1 MFFVDVTA
9 SAHLA
14 EASRR
19 NLGWGVDFAD
29 LDNDGLIDIFVANG
43 HIYPE
48 IDALD
53 AGQSYRQPKEL
64 YRNLGDGT
72 FQGVTAAAG
81 PDLSRGHPARGLATS
96 DYDNDGDV
104 DVIVVNMNEP
114 PSLYRN
120 EGDNRRS
127 WIGIRL
133 EGTTSNRDAIGSRIR
148 IDVGGVRQTRE
159 VRSGGSYLSHND
171 MRLHF
176 GLGDATRIDR
186 IEIRWPNG
194 RMEQVRN
201 VDANQYVTIRE
212 GSGLVSGSRP

>member
-1 MFFVDVTA
+1 
-9 SAHLA
+9 
-14 EASRR
+14 
-19 NLGWGVDFAD
+19 
-29 LDNDGLIDIFVANG
+29 
-43 HIYPE
+43 
-48 IDALD
+48 
-53 AGQSYRQPKEL
+53 
-64 YRNLGDGT
+64 
-72 FQGVTAAAG
+72 
-81 PDLSRGHPARGLATS
+81 
-96 DYDNDGDV
+96 
-104 DVIVVNMNEP
+104 VIVVNMNEP

-148 IDVGGVRQTRE
+148 IDVDGVRQTRE